1 MSTDVNFVVNVQ
13 GKGLD
18 VVEKYG
24 NEIEQVK
31 KETDKLVQS
40 NKRLD
45 AENADTEKG
54 VKRLDRAFE
63 SLRSGTERTN
73 NAFSKMGIGIT
84 LSIAAAVATVTS
96 KIGELTEK
104 LKEQSTQADVL
115 GVSFEKYQGLMA
127 IARDAGVET
136 GQVYDQILD
145 LSNRISEAILRTSGP
160 AAEALAELGI
170 KASDYI
176 GMDAIERTEKFT
188 KALASLSQEQRN
200 FIQDEMG
207 VKDIAP
213 VLAQLDQV
221 NQRTQSLKGSGQIFT
236 QLEIDRLKEFTTD
249 MSNTFNDWNNI
260 LGKIAISSIPAINT
274 VFQKTKTS
282 TDGVTTSSRT
292 LEKSVVIV
300 SNVLAA
306 MANMLQMAWGIVA
319 GGLWAVWEIIEDV
332 GGKAL
337 LLMKGMGQ
345 ELWNGIQSMYNST
358 IQMLNDLIGWFQKF
372 ARKIGLDS
380 IADGLDGFSKKL
392 ERYAKSRI
400 ENQKKVDAELL
411 QNREK
416 FNKDYDALDKEGQ
429 AEVSQAGGYI
439 ASNWKA
445 GSKGAEQNLI
455 NIATPGKQLEATD
468 AEQKNLLDQE
478 ANELLGKYQAQF
490 SELAA
495 YKIRELA
502 GEADK
507 AKKDQEDKVNKLKLE
522 LADLNA
528 RKELGSSG
536 DTKNGIG
543 VEEWASKSQDLIDRI
558 AKAQLDN
565 SGVLAI
571 QKEIDAYGQRDDLQ
585 EKYMKGLEELKTKSR
600 ADLQGLI
607 SEKGTKAMEGQV
619 NIITSQFK
627 KTSEVVA
634 KTVGSAAN
642 ASSVALAAELEKL
655 KARNAIIEEQFK
667 MVQKIK
673 DETAAG
679 QHSESA
685 GRLLAIEE
693 LKKIQEL
700 NKGTEVVVR
709 ALVQQRA
716 LEKEEL
722 KYQEELTKKKLAAEQ
737 QIQSLRAEQLKSD
750 GKTLEAFDIESKI
763 RLQKV
768 KEEFKETGH
777 LAEALALEQKLINK
791 DRLQLQLDEVTKAIE
806 KTQKALGEGSFFDF
820 DETTLNQQ
828 KLLDLKKEEIALNEK
843 LGKQGK
849 ELDGIWKVTNAQMLT
864 TFKASVNSIAE
875 GVGRVMAGTKSLKDE
890 ARDQAAF
897 VLGEL
902 NKIAM
907 QYAISGFSKMFGGM
921 AGSGTGSW
929 LGGFLGSIASNH
941 VGDIVQSDWTSGKG
955 GVGSNE
961 VVRKLKVGET
971 VLPSSAT
978 PLLQQ
983 LLKQGRT
990 NGIGSSGVVKAVVDS
1005 SARESILRDKQSQ
1018 QTIYKMGAEN
1028 GWG

>member
-1 MSTDVNFVVNVQ
+1 MSTDVNFVVNVT

-40 NKRLD
+40 NKKLD

-54 VKRLDRAFE
+54 VRKLDRAFE

-96 KIGELTEK
+96 KLSELTEK

-127 IARDAGVET
+127 LARDAGLET

-170 KASDYI
+170 EAGNYI
-176 GMDAIERTEKFT
+176 GVDAIERTEKFT
-188 KALASLSQEQRN
+188 KALAGLSKEQRN
-200 FIQDEMG
+200 FILDEMG

-213 VLAQLDQV
+213 VLDQLDQV
-221 NQRTQSLKGSGQIFT
+221 DQKTKSLKGSGQIFT
-236 QLEIDRLKEFTTD
+236 ELEISRLKEFTTD
-249 MSNTFNDWNNI
+249 MSNTFNDWNSI

-282 TDGVTTSSRT
+282 TDGVTTSSKT

-306 MANMLQMAWGIVA
+306 MANMLQMAWGVVA

-358 IQMLNDLIGWFQKF
+358 IQMLNDLIKWFQNF

-392 ERYAKSRI
+392 ERYAKKRV
-400 ENQKKVDAELL
+400 EDQKKVDAELIA
-411 QNREK
+411 QREK
-416 FNKDYDALDKEGQ
+416 FNKDYDALDKEGV
-429 AEVSQAGGYI
+429 AEVQQAGRYI
-439 ASNWKA
+439 GSQWRA
-445 GSKGAEQNLI
+445 GSKAAEQNLI
-455 NIATPGKQLEATD
+455 NIAEPGRQLEATPD
-468 AEQKNLLDQE
+468 EQVKLIDDEVKTILD
-478 ANELLGKYQAQF
+478 KYQAQF

-507 AKKDQEDKVNKLKLE
+507 AKKDQDDKVNKLKLE

-528 RKELGSSG
+528 RKELGASG
-536 DTKNGIG
+536 DMTNGIG
-543 VEEWASKSQDLIDRI
+543 VQEWADKSQNLIDRI
-558 AKAQLDN
+558 AAAQLDN

-571 QKEIDAYGQRDDLQ
+571 QKEIEAYGDRDALQ
-585 EKYMKGLEELKTKSR
+585 QKYMNGLEELKKNSR

-607 SEKGTKAMEGQV
+607 SEKGVKQMEGQV
-619 NIITSQFK
+619 NIITNQFE

-634 KTVGSAAN
+634 KTVGSAAQ
-642 ASSVALAAELEKL
+642 ASSVGLAAELDKL
-655 KARNAIIEEQFK
+655 KARNAIVEEQFK

-679 QHSESA
+679 MYDEST
-685 GRLLAIEE
+685 GRLKAIEE
-693 LKKIQEL
+693 LKKIQTL
-700 NKGTEVVVR
+700 NKSNEVIVR

-737 QIQSLRAEQLKSD
+737 QIQSLRAEALKSD
-750 GKTLEAFDIESKI
+750 GKSLEAFDIEAEI
-763 RLQKV
+763 RRQKV
-768 KEEFKETGH
+768 KEEFEKTGN
-777 LAEALALEQKLINK
+777 LAEAMKLEEKIINK

-806 KTQKALGEGSFFDF
+806 KTQKALGQGSFFDM

-828 KLLDLKKEEIALNEK
+828 KMLELKKQEIELNEK

-864 TFKASVNSIAE
+864 VFKASVNSIAE
-875 GVGRVMAGTKSLKDE
+875 GLGRVMAGTKSLKEE
-890 ARDQAAF
+890 AREQAAF

-902 NKIAM
+902 NKIAI

-921 AGSGTGSW
+921 AGQGTGSW
-929 LGGFLGSIASNH
+929 VGGLLGSIASNH
-941 VGDIVQSDWTSGKG
+941 VGDVVQSDWTSGKG

-990 NGIGSSGVVKAVVDS
+990 NGIGNSGVVRAVVDS